1 MKNPQLLLLLENSSS
16 SREKRKL
23 GEGIKVVIKC
33 GGFLLEGSLRISL
46 GDLNWPEGI
55 L

>member
-1 MKNPQLLLLLENSSS
+1 MKNLQSPPPSSS
-16 SREKRKL
+16 PEEKVGGKRGGRRE
-23 GEGIKVVIKC
+23 VIKC
-33 GGFLLEGSLRISL
+33 GGFLLGESLRISL